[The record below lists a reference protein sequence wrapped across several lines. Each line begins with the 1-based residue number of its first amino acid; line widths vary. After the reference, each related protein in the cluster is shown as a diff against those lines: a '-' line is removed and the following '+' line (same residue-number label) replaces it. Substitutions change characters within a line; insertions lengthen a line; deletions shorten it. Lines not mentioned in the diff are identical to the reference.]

1 MNIFRRYDVTHV
13 TNPHGTVSTVVT
25 DRWRRTSSR
34 FTFQMQRDVAIAW
47 LKALRAECALNRRRA

>member
-13 TNPHGTVSTVVT
+13 PNQHGLMTTVVT

-47 LKALRAECALNRRRA
+47 LEALRAECALNRRRA